1 MLTPGLW
8 SNAIKSLL
16 LVLIIGAQAFAQRP
30 EVPVTPEQAAKAN
43 YNDPIRQE
51 AMRLFE
57 QNRMTEVVPMLE
69 RVVEKYPEDV
79 VAHERLGA
87 ALIGRAETQADPEK
101 KKADRRQARA
111 QLLRAKALG
120 DDSDLCNTFLAM

>member
-1 MLTPGLW
+1 MLMPGLW

-16 LVLIIGAQAFAQRP
+16 VAVVIVAQAFAQQP

-57 QNRMTEVVPMLE
+57 QHRMTEAVPMLQ
-69 RVVEKYPEDV
+69 RVTEKYPEDV
-79 VAHERLGA
+79 VAHERLGS
-87 ALIGRAETQADPEK
+87 ALVSRAETQTDSEK

-111 QLLRAKALG
+111 ELLRAKALG
-120 DDSDLCNTFLAM
+120 D